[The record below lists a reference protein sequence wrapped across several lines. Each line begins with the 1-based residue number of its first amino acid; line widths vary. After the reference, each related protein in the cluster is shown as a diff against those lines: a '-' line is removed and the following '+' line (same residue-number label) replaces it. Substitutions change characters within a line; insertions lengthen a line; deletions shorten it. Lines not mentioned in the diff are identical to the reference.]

1 VYQKCAAP
9 SPAHILL
16 DVIVRNDEMTQR
28 ALLSDAEPLRRI
40 DPAAAREQPAGS
52 IVATDDHDLIR
63 EWARWHSAE
72 PATGEATASGPATI
86 DVHDGGAG
94 IRFNFPAVA
103 RFRPIS
109 WDEWF
114 DNLHRY
120 QLLFVYE
127 RDEPGTTSSGRYRLV
142 PRAQLQGNLR
152 ER

>member
-1 VYQKCAAP
+1 MTRRN
-9 SPAHILL
+9 LL
-16 DVIVRNDEMTQR
+16 PDV
-28 ALLSDAEPLRRI
+28 EPLRRI
-40 DPAAAREQPAGS
+40 DVAAARDQPAGS

-63 EWARWHSAE
+63 EWAGRHSAE

-86 DVHDGGAG
+86 QINDGGAG
-94 IRFNFPAVA
+94 IRFNFPASG

-114 DNLHRY
+114 DNLHRH

-142 PRAQLQGNLR
+142 ARARVDGSIKDA
-152 ER
+152 